1 MGTHPIF
8 ESDFDCLTDI
18 TRKMGAKK
26 SKLNKEVLDELTQKT
41 KFSQAEL
48 QHWYKGFLKDC
59 PTGKLSADE
68 FGTIYRQFFPQ
79 GDPSLFARFVFD
91 VFDEN
96 KDGTIEFDEFIMA
109 LSVTSRGTLDDKLR
123 WAFRLY
129 DLDGDGLITRNEMLE
144 IVKAIYWMVGTTVE
158 LPLEENTPEKRVA
171 RIFNLMD
178 KDDDGYLTMG
188 EFMEGSKKDPS
199 IIQALSLYDG
209 LI

>member
-18 TRKMGAKK
+18 MGAKK
-26 SKLNKEVLDELTQKT
+26 SKLNKEVLDELTVKT

-79 GDPSLFARFVFD
+79 GDPTLFARFVFD

-129 DLDGDGLITRNEMLE
+129 DLDGDGSITRVEMLE
-144 IVKAIYWMVGTTVE
+144 IVKAIYSMVGTNVN
-158 LPLEENTPEKRVA
+158 LPEEENTPEKRVE

-178 KDDDGYLTMG
+178 KNDDGYLTMQ
-188 EFMEGSKKDPS
+188 EFMEGSKQDSS

-209 LI
+209 LV

>member
-18 TRKMGAKK
+18 MGAKK
-26 SKLNKEVLDELTQKT
+26 SKLNKEVLDELTVKT

-59 PTGKLSADE
+59 PNGKLSATE

-109 LSVTSRGTLDDKLR
+109 LSVTSRGSLDDKLK

-129 DLDGDGLITRNEMLE
+129 DLDGDGSITKVEMLE
-144 IVKAIYWMVGTTVE
+144 IVKAIYSMVGSNVS
-158 LPLEENTPEKRVA
+158 LPEEENTPEKRVD
-171 RIFNLMD
+171 RIFQLMD
-178 KDDDGYLTMG
+178 KNADGHLTMA
-188 EFMEGSKKDPS
+188 EFMEGSKQDSS

-209 LI
+209 LV